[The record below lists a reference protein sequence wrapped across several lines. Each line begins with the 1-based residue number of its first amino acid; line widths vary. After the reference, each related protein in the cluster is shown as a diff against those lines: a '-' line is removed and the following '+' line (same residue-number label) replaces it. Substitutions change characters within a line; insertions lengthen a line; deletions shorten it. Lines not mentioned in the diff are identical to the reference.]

1 MRGIPRPLFGRAN
14 GAVPVV
20 SWGISALRVWAR
32 LFSRNQDT
40 ETMPTLIEMY
50 DTTLRDGAQ
59 GPGVKFSSD
68 DQLRVVRALDA
79 LGIRYIEGGQPGSNP
94 KAVELF
100 QRTKDMDLKVAKMAA
115 FGSTRNPKSTVED
128 DANIQALLSAETEII
143 TIFAKSSRFQATEI
157 LRVSLEENLKIVEES
172 VAYLRAQ
179 KRRVFLDAEH
189 FFDGFFDDNEYALAV
204 LERGF
209 AAGAEAL
216 VLCDT
221 NGGRLPHEIA
231 AATKAVHARLP
242 KAVIGIHTH
251 NDGGCAVANTFASV
265 MEGATHVQ
273 GTMNG
278 YGERTGNVDLC
289 SVIPG
294 LQLKMGYEV
303 ITPEQLEK
311 LSYTSHL
318 VAELANMTP
327 RDHQPYVGRDAF
339 THKGGMH
346 ADAVRKHKAS
356 YEHINPELIG
366 NRTHIAVS
374 EVSGRS
380 SLTQKAVEFNINL
393 DRDTPETKKIL
404 EQVKDLENEGYEFEG
419 ADASLE
425 LLMRRAM
432 GQYKPFFETRAF
444 HVSVNHHENNG
455 RILSEATVKLAFPDG
470 SEAHTAAEGEGPVDA
485 LNKALRKALETPY
498 PQLADVRLEDY
509 KVRILDGKLATR
521 AKTRV
526 LIESSDK
533 STSWNT
539 VGVSENIITASFH
552 ALIDSIE
559 YKLLTAK

>member
-1 MRGIPRPLFGRAN
+1 M
-14 GAVPVV
+14 
-20 SWGISALRVWAR
+20 S
-32 LFSRNQDT
+32 
-40 ETMPTLIEMY
+40 TLIEMY

-100 QRTKDMDLKVAKMAA
+100 QRAKDMDLKHAKMAA

-128 DANIQALLSAETEII
+128 DSNIQALLSADTEII

-179 KRRVFLDAEH
+179 KRRVILDAEH
-189 FFDGFFDDNEYALAV
+189 FFDGFFDDNAYALAV
-204 LERGF
+204 LEQAF
-209 AAGAEAL
+209 LAGAEAL

-231 AATKAVHARLP
+231 AATRAVRAHLP
-242 KAVIGIHTH
+242 KAVVGIHTH
-251 NDGGCAVANTFASV
+251 NDSGCAVANTFASV
-265 MEGATHVQ
+265 LEGATHVQ
-273 GTMNG
+273 GTING

-303 ITPEQLEK
+303 ITAEQLEK
-311 LSYTSHL
+311 LSYTAHF

-346 ADAVRKHKAS
+346 ADAVRKHKSS

-380 SLTQKAVEFNINL
+380 SLTQKAAEFNIDL
-393 DRDTPETKKIL
+393 GRDTPEIKAIL
-404 EQVKDLENEGYEFEG
+404 DTVKELENDGYEFEG

-432 GQYKPFFETRAF
+432 GHYTPFFQTRAF
-444 HVSVNHHENNG
+444 HVSVNHREGNG
-455 RILSEATVKLAFPDG
+455 KILSEATVKLAFPDG
-470 SEAHTAAEGEGPVDA
+470 TEAHTAAEGDGPVDA
-485 LNKALRKALETPY
+485 LNKALRKALEGSY
-498 PQLADVRLEDY
+498 PALKEVKLEDY

-526 LIESSDK
+526 LIESSDNAA
-533 STSWNT
+533 SWNT

-552 ALIDSIE
+552 ALVDSIE
-559 YKLLTAK
+559 YKLLQGK